1 MDWSTLLAVA
11 VMALVAL
18 YFLRRKDFVV
28 RARPGHFECWGR
40 MALVEQK
47 ALAQFLLHDLSL
59 TGEVQ
64 VAGKWIGGRLRLS
77 FRGPLTPG
85 QQQRIRNFLVSSH

>member
-1 MDWSTLLAVA
+1 MLLAVA
-11 VMALVAL
+11 VVALVVL
-18 YFLRRKDFVV
+18 YLLQRKDFVV
-28 RARPGHFECWGR
+28 RVRAGRFECWGR

-47 ALAQFLLHDLSL
+47 ALAQFLLHDLAV

-64 VAGKWIGGRLRLS
+64 VSGKWTGGRLRLW

-85 QQQRIRNFLVSSH
+85 QQQRIRNFLLTHL